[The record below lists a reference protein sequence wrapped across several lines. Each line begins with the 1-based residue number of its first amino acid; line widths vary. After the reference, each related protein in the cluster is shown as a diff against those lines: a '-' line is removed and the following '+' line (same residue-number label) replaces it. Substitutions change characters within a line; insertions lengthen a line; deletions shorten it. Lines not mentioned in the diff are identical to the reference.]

1 MKRITG
7 VIMNQEKEQKELS
20 FFMALLPI
28 VGMIFFLGVGYVS
41 LGLRAEPM
49 ILLSAALASIIAYF
63 HGYSWNDILDAI
75 VEKLAK
81 AMPAI
86 LILIVVGFLIGAWMI
101 GGTIP
106 MMVYYG
112 LSYINPSYFYVAA
125 FLLTAL
131 VSTCTGTSWGSAGT
145 IGVALMGVAL
155 GLGLSLPIAAG
166 AILSGAYFGDKLSPL
181 SDSTNLASI
190 AAGSPL
196 YSHIAHMLWTTG
208 PGFLVC
214 IIIYSYVGFSE
225 HIGHIE
231 APERIIEI
239 INSLNAVFDF
249 NIFIILPPVVV
260 LAGSLLKMPTIPV
273 MFLASAIAII
283 NAFAFQG
290 FTLNHICESVI
301 GGFSLNMIDNAD
313 LVAALPADVS
323 KLLERG
329 GMVSMMSTLVI
340 CFCAFS
346 FAGAMSVTNS
356 LSIVISALLKGVKSV
371 FGLIAT
377 TLLSTVLICGITSNG
392 QLSVLL
398 PGEMFKESYR
408 KFGLASVNLSRSA
421 EDAGTVVEPILPWT
435 AAAVYMATMLG
446 VPTLEYLPWAFLNY
460 TGVIFALIW
469 TITGIGIKRISIADA
484 VKEEAYEKVV
494 SLSNSNMNHNNKPV
508 I

>member
-1 MKRITG
+1 
-7 VIMNQEKEQKELS
+7 MNEVKHKKELS

-28 VGMIFFLGVGYVS
+28 IGMIFFLGVGYIS

-49 ILLSAALASIIAYF
+49 ILMSAALASVIAYF
-63 HGYSWNDILDAI
+63 HGYSWNDILDGI

-106 MMVYYG
+106 MMVYFG
-112 LSYINPSYFYVAA
+112 LYYINPSYFYVAA

-155 GLGLSLPIAAG
+155 GLGLSLPVAAG

-196 YSHIAHMLWTTG
+196 YAHIAHMLWTTG

-214 IIIYSYVGFSE
+214 VIIYSYIGMSQ
-225 HIGHIE
+225 HLGHIDS
-231 APERIIEI
+231 PERIVAIT
-239 INSLNAVFDF
+239 SALDQAFDF
-249 NIFIILPPVVV
+249 NFFVILPPVVV
-260 LAGSLLKMPTIPV
+260 LAGSLLRMPTIPI
-273 MFLASAIAII
+273 MFLASAIAIF
-283 NAFAFQG
+283 NAGIFQG
-290 FTLNHICESVI
+290 FSLNHICECVI
-301 GGFSLNMIDNAD
+301 GGFSLSMIANQD
-313 LVAALPADVS
+313 LVAMFPADVS
-323 KLLERG
+323 RLLERG

-371 FGLIAT
+371 FGLVAT
-377 TLLSTVLICGITSNG
+377 TLVSTVLICGITSNG

-398 PGEMFKESYR
+398 PGEMFKDSYR

-435 AAAVYMATMLG
+435 AAGVYMATMLG

-460 TGVIFALIW
+460 TGIIFALIW
-469 TITGIGIKRISIADA
+469 AATGIGIKRLSLNDSVHNAA
-484 VKEEAYEKVV
+484 LENV
-494 SLSNSNMNHNNKPV
+494 SHMQNMSTSNKPT

>member
-1 MKRITG
+1 MDQ
-7 VIMNQEKEQKELS
+7 VNQKKELS

-28 VGMIFFLGVGYVS
+28 IGMIFFLGVGYIT

-49 ILLSAALASIIAYF
+49 ILMSAALASIIAYF

-106 MMVYYG
+106 MMVYFG
-112 LSYINPSYFYVAA
+112 LYYINPSYFYVAA

-155 GLGLSLPIAAG
+155 GLGLSLPVAAG

-196 YSHIAHMLWTTG
+196 YAHIAHMLWTTG

-214 IIIYSYVGFSE
+214 CIIYGYVGISQ
-225 HIGHIE
+225 HLGHID
-231 APERIIEI
+231 APERIVAITEALE
-239 INSLNAVFDF
+239 NTFDF
-249 NIFIILPPVVV
+249 NFFIILPPVLV
-260 LAGSLLKMPTIPV
+260 LAGSLLRMPTIPV
-273 MFLASAIAII
+273 MFLASAVAIL
-283 NAFAFQG
+283 NAIFFQG
-290 FTLNHICESVI
+290 FSLNQVCETVI
-301 GGFSLNMIDNAD
+301 GGFQLSMISNQD
-313 LVAALPADVS
+313 LVAMFPADVS
-323 KLLERG
+323 RLLERG

-346 FAGAMSVTNS
+346 FAGAMAVTNS
-356 LSIVISALLKGVKSV
+356 LAIVISALLKGVKTV
-371 FGLIAT
+371 FGLIFI
-377 TLLSTVLICGITSNG
+377 TLVSTVLICGITSNG

-398 PGEMFKESYR
+398 PGEMFKDSYS
-408 KFGLASVNLSRSA
+408 KLGLAPVNLSRTA

-435 AAAVYMATMLG
+435 AAGVYMATMLG

-460 TGVIFALIW
+460 TGIIFALIW
-469 TITGIGIKRISIADA
+469 AATGIGIKHISLDTLT
-484 VKEEAYEKVV
+484 KEQAQAQALPEEHRV
-494 SLSNSNMNHNNKPV
+494 LDNHKPV